1 MPPDEAPKGE
11 LKYFFCEDGKETPIN
26 MPSMEPVSAEQMLK
40 DIEQAFINTVE
51 SARQLVPTHIVG
63 SLVVGSLDCKPKQIK
78 DFITDLH
85 IQLATRQK
93 YRNTKIPHRRRM
105 IRRAE
110 RMKKY
115 HILAFCAKPMDCIE
129 MTFFYP
135 EHRRTE

>member
-1 MPPDEAPKGE
+1 
-11 LKYFFCEDGKETPIN
+11 

-51 SARQLVPTHIVG
+51 SARHPVPTH
-63 SLVVGSLDCKPKQIK
+63 VVGKIDSKPKQIK
-78 DFITDLH
+78 DFITDLQ

-93 YRNTKIPHRRRM
+93 YRNPKIPHRQRM

-115 HILAFCAKPMDCIE
+115 HFYVFCAKPAECIE
-129 MTFFYP
+129 MNFFYS
-135 EHRRTE
+135 EHRRPE

>member
-51 SARQLVPTHIVG
+51 SARQPVPTH
-63 SLVVGSLDCKPKQIK
+63 VVGKIDCKPKQIK
-78 DFITDLH
+78 DFITDLQ

-93 YRNTKIPHRRRM
+93 YRNPKIPHRQRM

-115 HILAFCAKPMDCIE
+115 HFYVFCAKPAECIE
-129 MTFFYP
+129 MNFFYS
-135 EHRRTE
+135 EHRRPE